1 MLNVKISSIVLKH
14 MKKKLVNSTITE
26 EDIAEVLKQIR
37 IALLD
42 ADVSLI
48 VVKTFIKNI
57 RTKAVGQVLE
67 KGEDPEKFL
76 LRIVKEELI
85 SILGKQQ
92 SPIITTSKPVKI
104 IMVGLQ
110 GSGKTTTAAKL
121 ANFFKTK
128 QGFKPMLVGLDIYRP
143 GAIDQLKQLSTEINV
158 DFYDHGTQN
167 PRDTAVEALEKA
179 KQNKNDFIIFD
190 TAGRL
195 QTDETLIRELVDL
208 KKIIKP
214 SDTLLV
220 VDAMSGQDMINVAIE
235 FNDKLNLSGVIITK
249 LDSDAKAGVAL
260 SLASLLN
267 VPIKMSGIGEKI
279 GSLDLFYPER
289 MADRILGLG
298 DIMTLAEKAADVI
311 DENRSKKTIMR
322 MLSGKM
328 DLEDLLWQ
336 VQQVNKMGSLDSIVK
351 MMPGTQKISKDQ
363 VELAEE
369 KIRIWKIL
377 MNSMTLKERRNPA
390 LIRKSISRRTRIVN
404 GSGRKPDEL
413 NKMLNEFDK
422 TKKKM
427 DEVALALRKGKN
439 PMNMLKNMR

>member
-328 DLEDLLWQ
+328 DLEDLL
-336 VQQVNKMGSLDSIVK
+336 
-351 MMPGTQKISKDQ
+351 
-363 VELAEE
+363 
-369 KIRIWKIL
+369 
-377 MNSMTLKERRNPA
+377 
-390 LIRKSISRRTRIVN
+390 
-404 GSGRKPDEL
+404 
-413 NKMLNEFDK
+413 
-422 TKKKM
+422 
-427 DEVALALRKGKN
+427 
-439 PMNMLKNMR
+439 